1 MKVNR
6 LKRAGKRINI
16 FSKLKPIAV
25 FIFIF
30 AATFIVYKYYL
41 RLINSVLPV
50 KHVVFVGNRHLTDDE
65 LLALTG
71 IHVNESLIMI
81 SNKKVSQR
89 LLKSPWV
96 RSVNVRKEFPETLS
110 LLIEEAVPLALLD
123 MNGRLFLVDEKGKLL
138 EELKDDS
145 IPFLPVIT
153 GDPFKEKEGFSDAIN
168 LVKLMEAKGFLSEID
183 HIEIIVKKPYELTAI
198 IDGTVVKMGSGS
210 YEEKL
215 ERLIELEDEI
225 KSRGIPVD
233 YIDLRFANKAIVKPI
248 TNEVVK

>member
-1 MKVNR
+1 MKANR
-6 LKRAGKRINI
+6 LKMAGKRANI
-16 FSKLKPIAV
+16 FSKLKTIAV
-25 FIFIF
+25 FILIAITLIF
-30 AATFIVYKYYL
+30 YRYYSL
-41 RLINSVLPV
+41 PINSILPV
-50 KHVVFVGNRHLTDDE
+50 KHVVFVGNSHLTDDE
-65 LLALTG
+65 LLALAG
-71 IHVNESLIMI
+71 VHMNESLIMI
-81 SNKKVSQR
+81 SNKSVSQR

-110 LLIEEAVPLALLD
+110 LVIEEAAPFALLD

-138 EELKDDS
+138 EELKDNS

-153 GDPFKEKEGFSDAIN
+153 GDPFKEKEGFSEAIN
-168 LVKLMEAKGFLSEID
+168 LARLMNDKGFLSEID

-198 IDGTVVKMGSGS
+198 IDGTVVKMGSDR

-248 TNEVVK
+248 TNKVVK

>member
-1 MKVNR
+1 MKGNR

-30 AATFIVYKYYL
+30 AATFIVYKYYS

-50 KHVVFVGNRHLTDDE
+50 KHVVFVGNSHLTDDE
-65 LLALTG
+65 LLALAG

-81 SNKKVSQR
+81 SSKKVSQR

-96 RSVNVRKEFPETLS
+96 KSVNVRKEFPETLS

-138 EELKDDS
+138 EELKDNS

-153 GDPFKEKEGFSDAIN
+153 GDPFKEKEGFSDAVN
-168 LVKLMEAKGFLSEID
+168 LVKLMESKGFLSEID

-198 IDGTVVKMGSGS
+198 IDGTVVKMGAGS

-225 KSRGIPVD
+225 NSRGIPVD